1 MYGKQATEAPL
12 SMNVTW
18 LFFLRLSVALIRF
31 NTSVEKCIP
40 SFLAFVDSK
49 RRSAIFFF
57 LCQETYCSSSSSFP
71 MRASVFSLSTVTS
84 SLNHASKCGLASLA
98 VSSYCFLRLF
108 LAAFLRFSF
117 ASVDELLALKTLF
130 LPVIAIAAPLHLVN
144 CFLNSFNGFVSPC
157 KRVSTHHL
165 Q

>member
-18 LFFLRLSVALIRF
+18 LFFLRLSVVLIRF

-40 SFLAFVDSK
+40 GFLAFVDSK

-57 LCQETYCSSSSSFP
+57 LCQETYCCSSSSFP
-71 MRASVFSLSTVTS
+71 MRLFFNSLSTVTS
-84 SLNHASKCGLASLA
+84 SVNHVSKCFLASLA
-98 VSSYCFLRLF
+98 VASYSVLRLF
-108 LAAFLRFSF
+108 AAAFLRFSLIS
-117 ASVDELLALKTLF
+117 AVDDVLALKTLF
-130 LPVIAIAAPLHLVN
+130 LPVIGIATPLHVVN
-144 CFLNSFNGFVSPC
+144 CFLNSFNGPC
-157 KRVSTHHL
+157 KRVSTQSL

>member
-18 LFFLRLSVALIRF
+18 FFLRLSVVLIRF

-40 SFLAFVDSK
+40 GFLAFVDSK
-49 RRSAIFFF
+49 RRTGRFFF
-57 LCQETYCSSSSSFP
+57 VCQETYCCSSSSFP
-71 MRASVFSLSTVTS
+71 MRLSFNFLSTETS
-84 SLNHASKCGLASLA
+84 SLNHVSKCGLASLA
-98 VSSYCFLRLF
+98 VASYSVLRLF
-108 LAAFLRFSF
+108 AAASARFSLIS
-117 ASVDELLALKTLF
+117 AVDNVLFLKTLF
-130 LPVIAIAAPLHLVN
+130 LPVIGIAAPLHVVN

-157 KRVSTHHL
+157 KRVSTQSL